1 MMMRVDV
8 FDPEMCCSTGLCG
21 PAPDEALIRIEGV
34 LAGLRDEGVEIS
46 RHQLSRDPQAF
57 LGHEQ
62 VYQRIL
68 SQGTGALPMV
78 AVEGELRF
86 TGRYPTDEELRAALE
101 ITT

>member
-1 MMMRVDV
+1 MRVDV

-21 PAPDEALIRIEGV
+21 PAPDEGLIRIEEV
-34 LAGLRDEGVEIS
+34 LERLREEGVEVS
-46 RHQLSRDPQAF
+46 RHQLSRDPQSF
-57 LGHEQ
+57 LGNDK

-78 AVEGELRF
+78 AVDGDLQF
-86 TGRYPTDEELRAALE
+86 TGRYPTYEELREALQ

>member
-1 MMMRVDV
+1 MRVDV

-21 PAPDEALIRIEGV
+21 PAPDEALIRIEEV
-34 LAGLRDEGVEIS
+34 LERLRGDGVEVS

-57 LGHEQ
+57 LGNDK

-78 AVEGELRF
+78 AVDGDLQF
-86 TGRYPTDEELRAALE
+86 TGRYPTYEELREALQ